1 MKPRSLALAAA
12 GAPMSPGCEALFIVN
27 PAAGHGRG
35 RARWE
40 RGRELAE
47 SLWPGL
53 QVAMTQ
59 RPGHGRELARAA
71 ALGGTE
77 LVVAVG
83 GDGTLGE
90 VVDGYL
96 AAPETSRRRA
106 VVATFPAGSGCD
118 FARHVGVPRDPQA
131 WAAAMAAGTRTRL
144 DAALAT
150 FRAPDGAPRA
160 RHFLNVAALGLAGD
174 VAAGVER
181 RGKFLGGTL
190 TYLLEGLLS
199 IASARPK
206 RMRLVVDGVAE
217 PAAEYHLVA
226 AANTSTIGGGMKLA
240 PGADE
245 RDGLLEVL
253 TVGALS
259 KGELLRLMPAIYAGG
274 HVGAPGVVLR
284 RARRLEIHSDEVLPL
299 NIDGDLDGRAP
310 AVFEVQPKALPFLL

>member
-1 MKPRSLALAAA
+1 MAI
-12 GAPMSPGCEALFIVN
+12 APLFIVN

-35 RARWE
+35 RSRWE
-40 RGRELAE
+40 KGRRLAE
-47 SLWPGL
+47 KLWPGL
-53 QVAMTQ
+53 QVADTE

-71 ALGGTE
+71 ILAGTE

-118 FARHVGVPRDPQA
+118 FARHMGVPREPEA
-131 WAAAMAAGTRTRL
+131 WAAAMAAGNRTRL

-174 VAAGVER
+174 VAVGVEK
-181 RGKFLGGTL
+181 RGKALGGAL
-190 TYLLEGLLS
+190 TYFLEGLLA
-199 IASARPK
+199 IAGARPK
-206 RMRLVVDGVAE
+206 RMKLIVDGREE
-217 PAAEYHLVA
+217 PPADYQFVA
-226 AANTSTIGGGMKLA
+226 AANTSTIGGGMKVA
-240 PGADE
+240 PGADA
-245 RDGLLEVL
+245 RDGLFDVL
-253 TVGALS
+253 TVGALTRT
-259 KGELLRLMPAIYAGG
+259 ELLKLMPSIYAGG
-274 HVGAPGVVLR
+274 HVGAPGVTLR
-284 RARRLEIHSDEVLPL
+284 RARRLEIHSEEDLPL